1 MNFPLSLALL
11 LVLHLNSIDA
21 RLLPKTERQALVD
34 LFKAT
39 KGLQW
44 HRRDNWLQ
52 GDPCLNNWYGIK
64 CGEDEQERLTITEM

>member
-1 MNFPLSLALL
+1 MNFLLSLALL

-39 KGLQW
+39 NGFQW
-44 HRRDNWLQ
+44 QKSDNWLQ
-52 GDPCLNNWYGIK
+52 GDPCLNNWHGIT
-64 CGEDEQERLTITEM
+64 CGEDEQGELTITEM